1 MADNRLQNAAVPQ
14 AGSARFVRVAGATLL
29 ALVLAGCSSQFDVT
43 NPNQL
48 GQADLDRPEAALALV
63 NGAEATATRALAQ
76 LLFPLE
82 AASDDIVSIGSYDA
96 SRELDQG
103 YLANPSNEF
112 VTSAFA
118 SLSEARFMADEAIRQ
133 LTAFDS
139 AGTLP
144 GRAGLARAYLYGGIV
159 YTAIGDGFSDFVIS
173 DRRTASPPIGAANM
187 RQVYDTAVVYLDRGL
202 VVARAAGNADL
213 ALAILAQRARARHAR
228 ALWTLLRDAGTA
240 GAPASPLVR
249 DAAASEDAVAALAL
263 LRQPDWKL
271 RFTYSPTTVSNLL
284 ASWVNVRQEF
294 RATDELAIP
303 TADNKKVA
311 SIRLLDPIDGRP
323 DVVLRAIVD
332 EFVADLQ
339 YPPLTVVSARELRL
353 IVAEVALATGDS
365 VAAVAQLNAV
375 RALNARAPYLGQ
387 LSLLDLLRHE
397 RRVGL
402 FLQGRRL
409 ADQYRFG
416 VQDTRWLPA
425 SDARR
430 APGTRLS
437 IPETERRSNCYI
449 SGRCGTTAR

>member
-1 MADNRLQNAAVPQ
+1 MTDNRLHGQ
-14 AGSARFVRVAGATLL
+14 ARRGASTRRGARVLATLCA
-29 ALVLAGCSSQFDVT
+29 ALVAGCSGQFDVT

-63 NGAEATATRALAQ
+63 NGAEATAARALAQ

-103 YLANPSNEF
+103 YLANPNNEF
-112 VTSAFA
+112 VTSAFS

-133 LTAFDS
+133 LTQFDS
-139 AGTLP
+139 AGTLQS
-144 GRAGLARAYLYGGIV
+144 RALLARAYLYGGIV

-173 DRRTASPPIGAANM
+173 NRREASPPIGAANM

-202 VVARAAGNADL
+202 AVARAAGNADL
-213 ALAILAQRARARHAR
+213 TLAILAQRARARHAR
-228 ALWTLLRDAGTA
+228 ALWTLLRSVSAGA
-240 GAPASPLVR
+240 APASPLVG
-249 DAAASEDAVAALAL
+249 DAGASDDALAALAML
-263 LRQPDWKL
+263 PQPDWKL
-271 RFTYSPTTVSNLL
+271 RFSYSPNTVANVL

-311 SIRLLDPIDGRP
+311 SIRLLDPVDGRP
-323 DVVLRAIVD
+323 DVVLKSIID
-332 EFVADLQ
+332 EFVLDLQ
-339 YPPLTVVSARELRL
+339 YPPVTVVSARELRL
-353 IVAEVALATGDS
+353 IVAEVALARGDS
-365 VAAVAQLNAV
+365 SAAATQLNTV
-375 RALNARAPYLGQ
+375 RALNARAPYAGQ
-387 LSLLDLLRHE
+387 VAMLDLLRHE

-416 VQDTRWLPA
+416 VQDARWLPA

-430 APGTRLS
+430 APGTRLA
-437 IPETERRSNCYI
+437 IPEIERRSNCYI
-449 SGRCGTTAR
+449 NGTC